1 MKYKLIDNSL
11 NDIYNPI
18 KTVLLNRGITDI
30 NTYLNLNISV
40 VQDYNDLNNIQEAV
54 QCFIKHFEQRNKI
67 VVMPD
72 EDSDGYTSSAMLYLY
87 IKALDPDYPIEYVMH
102 SKPKMH
108 GISNDEYLR
117 IPEDTKL
124 FIMADAGVNDAL
136 ECNKLIEQ
144 GMDII
149 ILDHHDANYQEESE
163 EEINYQTA
171 EYNNAI
177 IVNNQLSDKYHNK
190 HLSGVGVAYRFL
202 QALDDELWEDYA
214 DNFLDL
220 VSVGNIADVMDMRS
234 FETRYLVNK
243 GLESFKNKFLVALAK
258 AQEYSMKGQLTVH
271 NVAWYISPVLNA
283 ITRIG
288 TPEERELVFRAMIEQ
303 DEMFTYDKRGTGLTE
318 ENIYDRAARIAK
330 NAKSRQDKQR
340 DKVFNEL
347 KNEVDLND
355 KVVFLESKLAQ
366 GGLMGLSA
374 MKLADT
380 IKRPVIVVKAY
391 EKDGE
396 TILSG
401 SCRNYD
407 NSPIPDF
414 KDLIIKTNSFLFCS
428 GHGNAAGLAIKAEN
442 VELAKEQFEKLLKD
456 VDFNVPI
463 ACDFVMSVEDLDINF
478 IQTIDKYNWL
488 WGTGIKEPKVCVTD
502 ITIKRSDAHIQGK
515 DHNSVYFMIDDIKFV
530 QFNMSSNNPLLE
542 WVSEW
547 GGDDDELTFT
557 VVGEASIN
565 DYKNLLTP
573 QFIIQD
579 LTIQD

>member
-1 MKYKLIDNSL
+1 MQYKLINNSL
-11 NDIYNPI
+11 NDICNPI
-18 KTVLLNRGITDI
+18 KTVLLNRGLTDI
-30 NTYLNLNISV
+30 DTYLNLDSSV
-40 VQDYNDLNNIQEAV
+40 VQDYNDLNNMQKAV
-54 QCFIKHFEQRNKI
+54 QCFVKHFEQRNKI
-67 VVMPD
+67 VVLPD
-72 EDSDGYTSSAMLYLY
+72 EDTDGYTSSAMLYLY
-87 IKALDPDYPIEYVMH
+87 IKALDPDYPVEYVMH
-102 SKPKMH
+102 TKPKMH
-108 GISNDEYLR
+108 GIGSNEYLK

-144 GMDII
+144 GMEII
-149 ILDHHDANYQEESE
+149 VLDHHDSNYQEESE

-177 IVNNQLSDKYHNK
+177 IVNNQLSDKYINK

-202 QALDDELWEDYA
+202 QALDDEFWEDYA

-220 VSVGNIADVMDMRS
+220 VAVGNTADVMDMRS
-234 FETRYLVNK
+234 FETRYLVNE
-243 GLESFKNKFLVALAK
+243 GLKSFNNKFLVALAK
-258 AQEYSMKGQLTVH
+258 AQEYSMKGQLSVH
-271 NVAWYISPVLNA
+271 NVAWYIAPVLNA

-288 TPEERELVFRAMIEQ
+288 SPEERELVFRAMIEQ
-303 DEMFTYDKRGTGLTE
+303 DEMFTYDKRNTGLVE

-340 DKVFNEL
+340 DKVFDEL
-347 KNEVDLND
+347 KNKVDLND
-355 KVVFLESKLAQ
+355 KVLFLESELGQ

-374 MKLADT
+374 MKLADKL
-380 IKRPVIVVKAY
+380 KRPVIVVKAH

-396 TILSG
+396 VIFSG

-414 KDLIIKTNSFLFCS
+414 KDLILKTNAFLFCS

-442 VELAKEQFEKLLKD
+442 VELAKEQFEELLKD
-456 VDFNVPI
+456 IDFNVPI
-463 ACDFVMSVEDLDINF
+463 ACDFVMDIGDLDINF
-478 IQTIDKYNWL
+478 IQEIDRHNWL
-488 WGTGIKEPKVCVTD
+488 WGTGLKEPKVCVTD

-515 DHNSVYFMIDDIKFV
+515 DHNSVFFMVEDIKFV
-530 QFNMSSNNPLLE
+530 QFSMSQDNPLLQ
-542 WVSEW
+542 WVSDW
-547 GGDDDELTFT
+547 GDDNEELTLT
-557 VVGEASIN
+557 VVGEVSIN
-565 DYKNLLTP
+565 DYKSQLTP

>member
-1 MKYKLIDNSL
+1 MQYKLIDNSL

-18 KTVLLNRGITDI
+18 KTVLLNRGVTDI
-30 NTYLNLNISV
+30 NTYLNLNVSV
-40 VQDYNDLNNIQEAV
+40 VQNYNDLNNIQEAV
-54 QCFIKHFEQRNKI
+54 QCFVKHFEQRDKI
-67 VVMPD
+67 VVLPD

-87 IKALDPDYPIEYVMH
+87 IKLLDPDYPVEYVMH
-102 SKPKMH
+102 TKPKMH
-108 GISNDEYLR
+108 GISNNEYLK
-117 IPEDTKL
+117 IPKDTKL
-124 FIMADAGVNDAL
+124 FIMADAGVNDAA

-144 GMDII
+144 GTEVI
-149 ILDHHDANYQEESE
+149 ILDHHDSNYQEESE

-177 IVNNQLSDKYHNK
+177 IVNNQLSDKYINK
-190 HLSGVGVAYRFL
+190 NLSGAGVTYRFL
-202 QALDDELWEDYA
+202 QALDDEFWEDYA

-220 VSVGNIADVMDMRS
+220 VAVGNVADVMDMRN
-234 FETRYLVNK
+234 FETRYLVNR
-243 GLESFKNKFLVALAK
+243 GLKSFNNKFLVALAK
-258 AQEYSMKGQLTVH
+258 AQEYSMKGQLSVH
-271 NVAWYISPVLNA
+271 NVAWYIAPVLNA

-288 TPEERELVFRAMIEQ
+288 SPEERELVFRAMIEQ
-303 DEMFTYDKRGTGLTE
+303 DEMFTYDKRNTGLIE

-340 DKVFNEL
+340 DKVFDEL
-347 KNEVDLND
+347 KNKVDLND
-355 KVVFLESKLAQ
+355 KVLFLESELGQ

-374 MKLADT
+374 MKLADKL
-380 IKRPVIVVKAY
+380 KRPVIVVKAH

-396 TILSG
+396 VIFNG

-407 NSPIPDF
+407 NSPISNF
-414 KDLIIKTNSFLFCS
+414 KDLILKTNAFIFCS
-428 GHGNAAGLAIKAEN
+428 GHGNAAGLAIKADN
-442 VELAKEQFEKLLKD
+442 VELAKEQFELLLKD

-463 ACDFVMSVEDLDINF
+463 ACDFVMDIEDLDINF
-478 IQTIDKYNWL
+478 IQEIDRHNWL
-488 WGTGIKEPKVCVTD
+488 WGTGLKEPKVCVTD

-547 GGDDDELTFT
+547 GDDDEELTLT

-565 DYKNLLTP
+565 DYKNQLTP